1 MTKEIRSTI
10 TLPDAAAT
18 DWDAIVIGAGL
29 AGCIAARGL
38 AQQGRRVLL
47 VERAT
52 FPRDKVC
59 GACLN
64 QDAVAGFEAI
74 GLGQR
79 LRRLDCQPLRQF
91 QMYAHGRSVALPL
104 AGGLAVSR
112 RSLDSML
119 VEAAIEAGASF
130 LSPVA
135 VRVGAADSDD
145 VVRTVMTLEAKTPL
159 RGNTVIVASGLASQK
174 RIDDAQSE
182 SVADQ
187 HSRIG
192 LGLQCHSFPPQFA
205 LGTIYM
211 AVAADGY
218 VGMARTSAD
227 VLNIAAAVDRQAL
240 QSRSPGQACQEI
252 LQAAGVTEFP
262 DLLTGDWRGT
272 SPLTRH
278 RPQAASHRLFF
289 VGDASGYIEPFTGEG
304 MAWAIRGGRAVVS
317 VADQAI
323 DDWQPALISQWTQTT
338 RQLVGGHQRW
348 CRMLAKG
355 LRYPKLTGG
364 VVRIVS
370 KFPSLGRA
378 VVRQLN
384 QEVTV

>member
-1 MTKEIRSTI
+1 MSMAIRSTI
-10 TLPDAAAT
+10 ELSEAAAT

-29 AGCIAARGL
+29 AGSVAARGL
-38 AQQGRRVLL
+38 AQQGRSVLL

-64 QDAVAGFEAI
+64 QDAVAGLEAI
-74 GLGQR
+74 GLGDE
-79 LRRLDCQPLRQF
+79 LRRLETQPLERF
-91 QMYAHGRSVALPL
+91 QMHARGRSLCLPL
-104 AGGLAVSR
+104 TGGVAVSR

-119 VEAAIEAGASF
+119 VAAAIASGVRF
-130 LSPVA
+130 LSPVT
-135 VRVGAADSDD
+135 VRVGAAAAEAPL
-145 VVRTVMTLEAKTPL
+145 RTVETLDSKTPL
-159 RGNTVIVASGLASQK
+159 RGQTVIVASGLASQK
-174 RIDDAQSE
+174 RIDDERSE

-192 LGLQCHSFPPQFA
+192 LGLQCRSFPASFSS
-205 LGTIYM
+205 GTIYM
-211 AVAADGY
+211 AVADQGY
-218 VGMARTSAD
+218 VGLARTSAD

-240 QSRSPGQACQEI
+240 RSCSPGQACQEI
-252 LQAAGVTEFP
+252 LQAAGITELP
-262 DLLTGDWRGT
+262 DLHTGDWRGT
-272 SPLTRH
+272 SPLTRQ
-278 RPQAASHRLFF
+278 RPQAGSHRLFF

-304 MAWAIRGGRAVVS
+304 MAWAVRGGRAVVAA
-317 VADQAI
+317 ADRAI
-323 DDWQPALISQWTQTT
+323 DGWNGDMIAQWTQTT

-355 LRYPKLTGG
+355 LRYPALTGSM
-364 VVRIVS
+364 VRIVS

-384 QEVTV
+384 QEVAV